1 MPQAG
6 HRSHRPEA
14 PVSKIGIKRW
24 PFRKMKSL
32 DRLIT
37 NVQAGIS
44 PGDQN
49 RSLVKSVEELEEQKR
64 RMEECQ
70 ELDLDEDT
78 KRLQQAFSRRTTRR
92 DAWRRCPRRTV

>member
-1 MPQAG
+1 MLKRQC
-6 HRSHRPEA
+6 R
-14 PVSKIGIKRW
+14 KFGIKRW

-49 RSLVKSVEELEEQKR
+49 KMLVKSVEELEEQKR

-70 ELDLDEDT
+70 VLDLDEGT
-78 KRLQQAFSRRTTRR
+78 KRLQQAYSKVGLTRNSVNSK
-92 DAWRRCPRRTV
+92 DAL